1 MKMQLPITI
10 IDVLPQICDMT
21 GSATRK
27 PRLVGGDKGLNKKQT
42 ASLPGSPALWAGS
55 FNSGNEPIKALGE
68 KDPRWKS

>member
-1 MKMQLPITI
+1 MRLYGQEKIPL
-10 IDVLPQICDMT
+10 T

-27 PRLVGGDKGLNKKQT
+27 PRLVGGDKGRNKNRQLLYRE
-42 ASLPGSPALWAGS
+42 ASPCGWGS